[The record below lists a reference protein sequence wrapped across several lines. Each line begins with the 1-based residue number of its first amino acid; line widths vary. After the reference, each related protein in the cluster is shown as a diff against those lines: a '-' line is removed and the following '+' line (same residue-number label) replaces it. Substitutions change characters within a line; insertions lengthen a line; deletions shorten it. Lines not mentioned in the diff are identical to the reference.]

1 MSVDNNG
8 PVMAKPAKTRR
19 IQKHNWLRS
28 GKTSKIER
36 KIDGIWRHIQ
46 IKPRRQGKN
55 QEAHNREEA
64 ANSKTVKTRKLIT
77 E

>member
-1 MSVDNNG
+1 MSVYNNG

-46 IKPRRQGKN
+46 INPRRQK
-55 QEAHNREEA
+55 
-64 ANSKTVKTRKLIT
+64 VKIRKLIT
-77 E
+77 ESSQPTAKQ